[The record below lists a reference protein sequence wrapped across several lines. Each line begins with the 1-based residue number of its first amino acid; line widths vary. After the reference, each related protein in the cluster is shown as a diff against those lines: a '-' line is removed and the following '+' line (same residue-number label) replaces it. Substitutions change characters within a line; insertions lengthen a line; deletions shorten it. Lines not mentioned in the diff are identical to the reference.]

1 MTLRYEFYEHEQIS
15 PGPSFTKRGML
26 LNRSC
31 LSHEEDFIPPLIK
44 GDQGGFLTMLQY
56 GKHLKQFSRRLRN
69 EMTDAERLLW
79 SKIRGKQLKGFQV
92 YRQKPI
98 GRFVVDFYCP
108 KAKLVIELDGSQ
120 HYSEPVKA
128 KDESRDRYMEGIG
141 LKVLRF
147 SDKEVFENLRG
158 VLEEIWNRA

>member
-1 MTLRYEFYEHEQIS
+1 MTLRHEFYEHEEIS
-15 PGPSFTKRGML
+15 VLSFSMKR
-26 LNRSC
+26 
-31 LSHEEDFIPPLIK
+31 IYPPFAK
-44 GDQGGFLTMLQY
+44 GDKGGFFTMLQY
-56 GKHLKQFSRRLRN
+56 GKHLKNFSRRLRS

-108 KAKLVIELDGSQ
+108 KAKLIIELDGGQ
-120 HYSEPVKA
+120 HYSEAVQA
-128 KDESRDRYMEGIG
+128 KDESRDRYMVGVG

-158 VLEEIWNRA
+158 VFEEIWNHA